1 MSRSS
6 RSLLAIATLLAI
18 SSSATA
24 QTALDF
30 SGATESPEELIALY
44 DAADDQCRL
53 SASDDVAIQV
63 ACVSRSIYGA
73 ALNEQDWC
81 YGRESEANAEMEWHA
96 CAAGSLRFPPI
107 SVTYP

>member
-1 MSRSS
+1 MPRLG
-6 RSLLAIATLLAI
+6 RYLLSIAAPLAI

-53 SASDDVAIQV
+53 STSDDVEVQV

-73 ALNEQDWC
+73 ALNAQDWC
-81 YGRESEANAEMEWHA
+81 YGRESEANAEMQWHA
-96 CAAGSLRFPPI
+96 CAADSLRFPPV